1 MQTSGCAGEIKFL
14 RQQRDIAIQPEFDAG
29 VHGHSSA
36 RRNGLTSRSKTNRS
50 ACEYWVG
57 PVPTHILI
65 YTLKVPGVCQLV
77 TSLPVISAASV
88 YPERED
94 LYQPDEE
101 INWVVE
107 VC

>member
-1 MQTSGCAGEIKFL
+1 MQTCGSAGEIQLFRKHD
-14 RQQRDIAIQPEFDAG
+14 DIAIESKFDAG

-57 PVPTHILI
+57 PVPTHLLI
-65 YTLKVPGVCQLV
+65 YTLKVAGVFQLV
-77 TSLPVISAASV
+77 TSLRVMRAVSV
-88 YPERED
+88 YPESDD
-94 LYQPDEE
+94 LYQANEE
-101 INWVVE
+101 INWVGE

>member
-1 MQTSGCAGEIKFL
+1 MQPHRRASEIKLL
-14 RQQRDIAIQPEFDAG
+14 REHSDVAIQPEFDAG

-36 RRNGLTSRSKTNRS
+36 RRNALTRRSKTNRS

-65 YTLKVPGVCQLV
+65 YTLKVLGVFQLV
-77 TSLPVISAASV
+77 TSLPAMAAASV

-94 LYQPDEE
+94 LYQADEE
-101 INWVVE
+101 IN
-107 VC
+107 